1 MVQQDHHHPPKEGG
15 LHKFRRWR
23 EIDKNAFEMVEK
35 KEEAKVERETLN
47 KSLRDPIKNTNTKD
61 PLNCTHTK
69 KKEEETAV
77 CEIVDRQHR
86 RESRKKKRNRCV
98 ISSQREKNI

>member
-1 MVQQDHHHPPKEGG
+1 VVQQDHHHPPKEGG

-35 KEEAKVERETLN
+35 KEEEEAKVERETLN

-61 PLNCTHTK
+61 PLNCTHT
-69 KKEEETAV
+69 
-77 CEIVDRQHR
+77 Q
-86 RESRKKKRNRCV
+86 KKKRKKQLFVRLSIGSIGV
-98 ISSQREKNI
+98 SHERRRGIVV